1 MPRRILYTAALALSG
16 LVGSVSGALAQAGT
30 PEEAPQEAPQ
40 DNAQEAPPGSQ
51 GEAQTTWAYCFSTD
65 TRQCSV
71 AGRHFLQGT
80 GGTSRAPSRAQLAWQ
95 HGCEHDDG
103 ESCRELGL
111 LHDQGR
117 VVAQHSERAYQL
129 FAQGCQFGS
138 MASCHEQARMLRLG
152 RGAPEN
158 LAEATRLDLWACDH
172 GSAPACRQMA
182 TAHSTGHGVAQS
194 AQESQRFLARAC
206 ELGDRVACGGAAPAQ
221 AANVPPTP
229 NGYAG
234 QAAAAQG
241 PVVHPQTVQNAL
253 GTVMPQLTRCY
264 DRRSRRVPLSGTV
277 QIVFRVDPRGRPA
290 ELAVDE
296 RASTIT
302 DAWMRRC
309 IQNVAQGMV
318 FQPPPPALSAPI
330 HRSFS
335 FNQ

>member
-1 MPRRILYTAALALSG
+1 MMRRTLYSVALALVG
-16 LVGSVSGALAQAGT
+16 LASLGGGATAQEVSPPDQPAEDTTQAQA
-30 PEEAPQEAPQ
+30 
-40 DNAQEAPPGSQ
+40 
-51 GEAQTTWAYCFSTD
+51 TWALCFSTD

-71 AGRHFLQGT
+71 AGHHFLAGT
-80 GGTSRAPSRAQLAWQ
+80 GGADRVPSRAQLAWQ

-129 FAQGCQFGS
+129 FAQGCQSGS

-158 LAEATRLDLWACDH
+158 LPEATRLDLWACDH

-182 TAHSTGHGVAQS
+182 TAYSTGHGVARS
-194 AQESQRFLARAC
+194 PEESHRFLARAC
-206 ELGDRVACGGAAPAQ
+206 ELGDSLACAPAPAAPA
-221 AANVPPTP
+221 AAPVVPPVP
-229 NGYAG
+229 NGYG
-234 QAAAAQG
+234 GPAASAQG
-241 PVVHPQTVQNAL
+241 PVVHPQTVQTAL
-253 GTVMPQLTRCY
+253 STVMPQLTRCY

-277 QIVFRVDPRGRPA
+277 QISLRVNPQGRPV
-290 ELAVDE
+290 ELRVDE
-296 RASTIT
+296 RASSIT

-309 IQNVAQGMV
+309 ISNAAAGMV
-318 FQPPPPALSAPI
+318 FQPPPPVLSAPLV
-330 HRSFS
+330 RSFS

>member
-1 MPRRILYTAALALSG
+1 MLRRIFYIAALALSG
-16 LVGSVSGALAQAGT
+16 FLGSVSGALAQAGT
-30 PEEAPQEAPQ
+30 PEGEEGSREIPQ
-40 DNAQEAPPGSQ
+40 S
-51 GEAQTTWAYCFSTD
+51 EAQTTWAYCFSTD

-71 AGRHFLQGT
+71 AGGHFLQGT

-117 VVAQHSERAYQL
+117 VVAQHSDRAYQL

-158 LAEATRLDLWACDH
+158 LTEATRLDLWACDH

-182 TAHSTGHGVAQS
+182 TAHSTGHGVPES
-194 AQESQRFLARAC
+194 AEESRRFLAKAC
-206 ELGDRVACGGAAPAQ
+206 ELGDRVACGEAAPAQ
-221 AANVPPTP
+221 PANVPPTP
-229 NGYAG
+229 NGY
-234 QAAAAQG
+234 QPAAADG
-241 PVVHPQTVQNAL
+241 PVVHPQTIQTAL
-253 GTVMPQLTRCY
+253 ATVMPQLTRCY
-264 DRRSRRVPLSGTV
+264 DRRSRQVPLSGTV
-277 QIVFRVDPRGRPA
+277 QIAFRVDPRGRPA
-290 ELAVDE
+290 ALSVDE

-309 IQNVAQGMV
+309 IQNAAQGMV
-318 FQPPPPALSAPI
+318 FQPPPPAVSAPI